1 MSWFNKLFMSYLIWL
16 LHQNKRIF
24 CGVYVINFI
33 PCYVENKALFYNKIT
48 TCGLKYKVGVSDK
61 DCHSMKGYPYG
72 ISSASK
78 VTSISNPRNMGI
90 SYSFTSFHCWIST
103 IPFFWDVDQLLV
115 HCSKWTRSWLTS
127 LKKGNGI
134 ACYVILVKISGFES
148 CVVWHQWKLSVNL
161 QEFYLIWLCTIIL
174 HPVLT

>member
-1 MSWFNKLFMSYLIWL
+1 MRSFNKLFMSYLIWL
-16 LHQNKRIF
+16 LHQNKKIF
-24 CGVYVINFI
+24 CGVYVIYFI

-61 DCHSMKGYPYG
+61 DCHSMKGYPQSYT
-72 ISSASK
+72 SK

-90 SYSFTSFHCWIST
+90 SYSFSSFHCWIRIST

-127 LKKGNGI
+127 LKKVNGI

-148 CVVWHQWKLSVNL
+148 CVVWDISENCPSICRN
-161 QEFYLIWLCTIIL
+161 FIWFDY
-174 HPVLT
+174 VQ